1 MGRKKSEKKIK
12 RVEKTKNMKIRERKN
27 KRENFSLLGIHIT
40 GMGSLFIDFPNDFY

>member
-27 KRENFSLLGIHIT
+27 KRERIFLYLGYILQ
-40 GMGSLFIDFPNDFY
+40 GWEVFL